1 MQNLMAI
8 AVFPDI
14 APNNLDRFKQVAEE
28 MLASVLELECVLLY
42 EMFFTYD
49 NRSCVVLEEYES
61 AAGVIEH
68 VQRNAKALEELS
80 ALGGQIQG
88 SMFPLSNDGPEMAL
102 IRDTWDSKMHTYF
115 NGKRSRT

>member
-1 MQNLMAI
+1 MQNLMAV

-28 MLASVLELECVLLY
+28 MLSSVMEMDCVLRH
-42 EMFFTYD
+42 EMFFTID

-80 ALGGQIQG
+80 ILGGQIQG
-88 SMFPLSNDGPEMAL
+88 SMFPLSGAGPEMTL
-102 IRDTWDSKMHTYF
+102 IREIWDSKMHTYF
-115 NGKRSRT
+115 NGKRS